1 MVVCTPDNFKIALSK
16 DRKRGRRTTT
26 QGLVENTSL
35 FQAGDPRY
43 QFPSLRLER
52 VHVPLIRL
60 SLNYSNTRF
69 SSQLLPPFRPNR
81 NSCLSFPLISLSFY
95 IFLTSN
101 LSSCVVSLRAI
112 FEIIPI
118 SFLSLYDHSIDQSIN
133 HSIPRF
139 EKRKTNE
146 YVPCSQ
152 LMKKRSPSSLISSFN
167 PLQLHTIRT
176 RAFGGI
182 SYR

>member
-81 NSCLSFPLISLSFY
+81 NSCLSFPLISLLYLSNFKFIELRRFFARNFWNYSYLLSF
-95 IFLTSN
+95 
-101 LSSCVVSLRAI
+101 SLW
-112 FEIIPI
+112 
-118 SFLSLYDHSIDQSIN
+118 SFNRSIDQS
-133 HSIPRF
+133 
-139 EKRKTNE
+139 
-146 YVPCSQ
+146 
-152 LMKKRSPSSLISSFN
+152 FN
-167 PLQLHTIRT
+167 PSIRKEENKRIRSLFSVNEKTIS
-176 RAFGGI
+176 FFVN
-182 SYR
+182 

>member
-101 LSSCVVSLRAI
+101 LSSCVVSCAQFLKL
-112 FEIIPI
+112 
-118 SFLSLYDHSIDQSIN
+118 FLSPFFLFMIIQSIN
-133 HSIPRF
+133 RSIIQSLDS
-139 EKRKTNE
+139 KRGKQTNTFP
-146 YVPCSQ
+146 VLS
-152 LMKKRSPSSLISSFN
+152 
-167 PLQLHTIRT
+167 
-176 RAFGGI
+176 
-182 SYR
+182 

>member
-112 FEIIPI
+112 FEIIPF
-118 SFLSLYDHSIDQSIN
+118 FLFMIIQSIN
-133 HSIPRF
+133 HSISRF

>member
-69 SSQLLPPFRPNR
+69 SCFHPSDRIETRAFPFH
-81 NSCLSFPLISLSFY
+81 LYLFY

-118 SFLSLYDHSIDQSIN
+118 SFLSLYD
-133 HSIPRF
+133 
-139 EKRKTNE
+139 
-146 YVPCSQ
+146 
-152 LMKKRSPSSLISSFN
+152 
-167 PLQLHTIRT
+167 
-176 RAFGGI
+176 RAFNRSIIQSLDSKRGKQTFPVL
-182 SYR
+182 S

>member
-43 QFPSLRLER
+43 QLPSLRLER

-69 SSQLLPPFRPNR
+69 SLQLLPPFRPNR

-101 LSSCVVSLRAI
+101 LSSCVVSLRAV

-118 SFLSLYDHSIDQSIN
+118 SFLSLYD
-133 HSIPRF
+133 
-139 EKRKTNE
+139 
-146 YVPCSQ
+146 
-152 LMKKRSPSSLISSFN
+152 
-167 PLQLHTIRT
+167 
-176 RAFGGI
+176 RAFNRSIIRSLDSKRGKQTNTFPVL
-182 SYR
+182 S

>member
-81 NSCLSFPLISLSFY
+81 NSCLSFPLISLLY
-95 IFLTSN
+95 LSN
-101 LSSCVVSLRAI
+101 FKFIELRRLLRAI

-118 SFLSLYDHSIDQSIN
+118 SFLSLYD
-133 HSIPRF
+133 
-139 EKRKTNE
+139 
-146 YVPCSQ
+146 
-152 LMKKRSPSSLISSFN
+152 
-167 PLQLHTIRT
+167 
-176 RAFGGI
+176 RAFNRSIIQSLDSKRGKQTNTFPVL
-182 SYR
+182 S